1 MFFLDNRLL
10 AQLYKKA
17 ERLTG
22 VVYNLKGTGKN
33 MTQQSAR
40 MQQNP
45 PSKLSNPSKEVRT
58 QQANRIART
67 GFVASSTG
75 PGPPALS
82 EDAHLPSPKWPISA

>member
-1 MFFLDNRLL
+1 
-10 AQLYKKA
+10 
-17 ERLTG
+17 
-22 VVYNLKGTGKN
+22 

-58 QQANRIART
+58 QQANWIART